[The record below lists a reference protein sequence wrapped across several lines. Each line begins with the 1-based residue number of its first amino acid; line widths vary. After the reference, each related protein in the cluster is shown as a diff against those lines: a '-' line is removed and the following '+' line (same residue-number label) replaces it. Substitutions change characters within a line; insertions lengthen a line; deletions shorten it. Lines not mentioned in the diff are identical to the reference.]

1 MKPVQRPKLTSPLER
16 ERGPSRSKSQAVPR
30 PAAEW
35 GVPAGGRSPCQG
47 GLGAQP
53 GTCGA
58 SQKFCPGQELAKGAA
73 VGGQPGGH
81 SGCNAHVL
89 VAVGC
94 CSGMAAALR
103 GPPAPKA
110 GGWFG
115 ISPPSPPAPGI
126 RGASGSSETCRGV
139 KDGGTYGCE
148 GPGGH
153 EPARLPSQVG
163 KPGTWRGGRSP
174 SSLVPALHRH
184 LGAELCRSG
193 PEQGWHRER
202 TNPPVPGTAEPGTPP
217 PPPPG
222 SLQVQ
227 QSKGLSGAGWVRGSC
242 LRLPGC
248 AALRVREQ
256 SRGRCSAG
264 LGGRRGLLRI
274 FQSSLPQVGL
284 SLHRAR
290 EKPCTAIARSSTN
303 SLPSTQRGFLFPLGY
318 P

>member
-1 MKPVQRPKLTSPLER
+1 MWKQDKVRVTHCDRTLLSCDAMKPVQRPKLTSPLER

-115 ISPPSPPAPGI
+115 I
-126 RGASGSSETCRGV
+126 
-139 KDGGTYGCE
+139 
-148 GPGGH
+148 
-153 EPARLPSQVG
+153 
-163 KPGTWRGGRSP
+163 
-174 SSLVPALHRH
+174 
-184 LGAELCRSG
+184 
-193 PEQGWHRER
+193 
-202 TNPPVPGTAEPGTPP
+202 PP
-217 PPPPG
+217 PPPRHLG
-222 SLQVQ
+222 SGEL
-227 QSKGLSGAGWVRGSC
+227 RGHQ
-242 LRLPGC
+242 RP
-248 AALRVREQ
+248 AAV
-256 SRGRCSAG
+256 
-264 LGGRRGLLRI
+264 
-274 FQSSLPQVGL
+274 
-284 SLHRAR
+284 
-290 EKPCTAIARSSTN
+290 
-303 SLPSTQRGFLFPLGY
+303 
-318 P
+318 